1 MNKRTWIAAICLLAV
16 TIPTLGQ
23 ARLSSPYTGMA
34 TTDRVAVRTRPD
46 LRAPVSTRLDKGQL
60 VEVTRNVND
69 DWAQVEPVEGCFA
82 VIAKQFVTPSADGK
96 TGTVK
101 SDTVRV
107 RAGGELM
114 QANFNDVK
122 DFLNTGD
129 TVGILGEIGN
139 YYKIQPGDGIYWF
152 VSRQFLRKLTPAQAV
167 AARQALARA
176 EAGTERAPVRLA
188 PPDGTQDGEQPGE
201 AAQTT
206 AQADPEPKPDPVRQA
221 FQALEKQLE
230 AELKKPYE
238 QRDYAELLSR
248 YESLEIPEG
257 HIFQYGV
264 QNRVEFLKDALKQR
278 KELEEL
284 NERLKK
290 SAAAQ
295 QELKETRTRLEMQ
308 ADQVAVAPAA
318 YAAEGVLKPSALYTG
333 TAGIPRRFLLH
344 NPQTGR
350 VEAFVQSSSGA
361 IDLSEHAGSHV
372 GIFGDRTFNADLS
385 AVLIEAQQ
393 VRVINANPDL
403 PDPERARPI
412 IPKPLPKE
420 TPQPAKPEPGADE
433 SETTDKPD
441 QQADGMPIPDFGG
454 QGEQTGQ
461 PQPEAETEGD
471 GEADAGKTDEA
482 KDDKADK
489 TGAAEDPAL
498 NTVDE
503 KEYR

>member
-1 MNKRTWIAAICLLAV
+1 MNTRTWIAAICLLAV

-23 ARLSSPYTGMA
+23 ARLSSPYTAMA
-34 TTDRVAVRTRPD
+34 TADRVAVRTRPD

-69 DWAQVEPVEGCFA
+69 EWAQVEPVEGCFA

-114 QANFNDVK
+114 QGNFNDVK

-129 TVGILGEIGN
+129 KVRILGQTGA

-167 AARQALARA
+167 AARQARARA
-176 EAGTERAPVRLA
+176 EAGTQRAPVRLA
-188 PPDGTQDGEQPGE
+188 QPDAPEDGDEPGDGEQ
-201 AAQTT
+201 T
-206 AQADPEPKPDPVRQA
+206 ASAEPEPKPDPVRQK
-221 FQALEKQLE
+221 FQALEKELE

-238 QRDYAELLSR
+238 QRDYAELLGR
-248 YESLEIPEG
+248 YQNLEIPDG

-264 QNRVEFLKDALKQR
+264 QNRVEFLKDALQQR
-278 KELEEL
+278 EELEAL

-295 QELKETRTRLEMQ
+295 QELKEKRTRLEMQ
-308 ADQVAVAPAA
+308 ADEVAIAPAA
-318 YAAEGVLKPSALYTG
+318 YAAQGVLKPSALYTG
-333 TAGIPRRFLLH
+333 KAGTPRRFLLH
-344 NPQTGR
+344 NAGTGR
-350 VEAFVQSSSGA
+350 VEAFVQASSGA
-361 IDLSEHAGSHV
+361 VDLAKHAGQHV
-372 GIFGDRTFNADLS
+372 GIFGARTFNAELS
-385 AVLIEAQQ
+385 AVLVEAQQ

-403 PDPERARPI
+403 PDTERARPV

-420 TPQPAKPEPGADE
+420 TPQPAKPETPAGGTEAPDE
-433 SETTDKPD
+433 QPE
-441 QQADGMPIPDFGG
+441 QMPIPDFGENG
-454 QGEQTGQ
+454 DAPDQAKSD
-461 PQPEAETEGD
+461 AETED
-471 GEADAGKTDEA
+471 DAKADSDKTSNAE
-482 KDDKADK
+482 ADK
-489 TGAAEDPAL
+489 TETTEDPAL